1 MVHEMNRM
9 GCRHVFADYHY
20 RTLLIYATDE
30 KWNER
35 YNKLTMDAGSEK
47 CQGRSVR
54 NWNVLLTCQQNNDGC
69 IFFCCRCIS
78 NCRECLLSPQW
89 LGDWMHPSPSNEGE
103 TKDLQNKHL
112 TRSSAEF
119 FTQPEL
125 NVFHN
130 CLQHAYHHPR
140 APGNFSDERKSLF

>member
-30 KWNER
+30 KWNIKGTTT
-35 YNKLTMDAGSEK
+35 NN
-47 CQGRSVR
+47 GRRFSKVPGCLGR
-54 NWNVLLTCQQNNDGC
+54 PQCSLLKYAFNLSTKQWWLH
-69 IFFCCRCIS
+69 FYFCRCIS
-78 NCRECLLSPQW
+78 NCRDSAPH
-89 LGDWMHPSPSNEGE
+89 WMHSSLSDEGE

-112 TRSSAEF
+112 TRSSVEF
-119 FTQPEL
+119 FTQPEF

-140 APGNFSDERKSLF
+140 APGNFGDERKSLF